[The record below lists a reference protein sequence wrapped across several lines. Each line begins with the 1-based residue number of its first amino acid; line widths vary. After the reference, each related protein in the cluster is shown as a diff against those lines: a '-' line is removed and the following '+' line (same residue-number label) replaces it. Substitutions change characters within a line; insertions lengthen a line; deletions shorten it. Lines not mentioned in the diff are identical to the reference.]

1 VFRVVKATGS
11 DDEVKGGGFWSTSY
25 YISRTEE
32 DSSASQSSISP
43 TSPSATS
50 STPEASRTSS
60 PTSTPPSTLTGAPIV
75 SSTQP
80 PTGEATQ
87 TPPSSGVGTGAIIGL
102 AVGLSLALII
112 IVAGAFLILRR
123 RKQKSTN
130 RSSVHQPPELP
141 ATTDIY
147 GHGVTK
153 GDAYT
158 DVPHEVYVQPS
169 EMQGS
174 NTFFELPASRSS
186 PRV

>member
-75 SSTQP
+75 SSTQ
-80 PTGEATQ
+80 
-87 TPPSSGVGTGAIIGL
+87 PSSGVGTGAIIGL